1 VGHLMVMT
9 EEEHLR
15 EVYGE
20 EYERYCER
28 VPRYLFGLQ
37 YPCN

>member
-1 VGHLMVMT
+1 MT

-15 EVYGE
+15 SIYGE

-28 VPRYLFGLQ
+28 VPRYLGFPRSLRYKPG
-37 YPCN
+37 N